1 MVGTNY
7 GMLMTRIYCFSLT
20 KVLLLWMTL
29 AASFCVS
36 STAASQSPAPPAA
49 ASPTVPRTAVALYRD
64 LLNPTLNVTD
74 VYQIRGVVIDREDLH
89 VTLSDGMLGLI
100 QAVDGRVT
108 GAVFEGSGEILLIAP
123 NRAERTSL
131 ALFTGAAVLEEKFG
145 SAYFRFVDDKL
156 VNDLS
161 AGFRKADSA
170 DVDEF
175 IARWQQP
182 ARELSRGDCLP
193 VMQAMSNQG
202 PSALPFLH
210 VRLGGSRLGIFDV
223 YYDAGSSE
231 QISVAKMTRVQNR
244 VFFDTWVSFP
254 GRSERK
260 PGVDA
265 PAHVRA
271 DLSDYRIRATVAP
284 PTDLTAQAEFTL
296 TPRLSGERMA
306 ILELS
311 RQLRVSE
318 VRMNDQPIE
327 FIQNEAIAGSD
338 LERRGDDLVG
348 LVFPAMLEKDH
359 PVRLSIKYSGPVM
372 FDTGGDLLYVGARGT
387 WYPNAGPVFANFDL
401 TFDYPEDWSLVATGK
416 QVSSEVDHGRRI
428 ARFVTKKMIARA
440 GFNLG
445 KFVTAESTTGG
456 VNIHAYAGRTVESA
470 LAAQEALAGKHP
482 DPAREVAAIA
492 AQAATTVEFLSSE
505 LDAFPYTDLQVTQLP
520 GLLSQSWPGLIYL
533 SSMAFLDHDER
544 VVAGLRDPYLE
555 LLLSKLMLAHETG
568 HQWWGDAVDWESYR
582 DEWIIEALANYS
594 ALIML
599 EKQDPQSTKITL
611 DYYRDELLRET
622 PNGALADA
630 GPVTL
635 GPRLV
640 SSKFPE
646 AYERVLYG
654 RGTWLIHTLRTMLR
668 QAGGKDNDALFFAA
682 LKSLLA
688 NSPSHKISTHD
699 LQVAFEQSLPPALY
713 YEKKKSLDW
722 FFDGWV
728 NGAAIPRFSLDKVT
742 FSPAPAG
749 KVRVK
754 GVIKE
759 SHASKD
765 LVTAIPIHA
774 VDAQGKSHF
783 LAYVFA
789 DDLETEFSL
798 TAPAGTKQLLL
809 DPENTILRR

>member
-1 MVGTNY
+1 MALG
-7 GMLMTRIYCFSLT
+7 
-20 KVLLLWMTL
+20 
-29 AASFCVS
+29 ASFFVS
-36 STAASQSPAPPAA
+36 HIALSQTATPAMPVPAMTSAPAEPAP
-49 ASPTVPRTAVALYRD
+49 RGAVALYRD
-64 LLNPTLNVTD
+64 LLNPSLNVHY
-74 VYQIRGVVIDREDLH
+74 VYQVRGVAIDREDIH

-100 QAVDGRVT
+100 EAVDGRVT

-131 ALFTGAAVLEEKFG
+131 ALFTGAAVLEEKFS

-156 VNDLS
+156 VADLS
-161 AGFRKADSA
+161 AGFRKADPV
-170 DVDEF
+170 DVEDF
-175 IARWQQP
+175 INRWRQP
-182 ARELSRGDCLP
+182 TRDLARGDCLP
-193 VMQAMSNQG
+193 VMQAMINGGAAAST
-202 PSALPFLH
+202 FMH
-210 VRLGGSRLGIFDV
+210 VRIGGNQLGVFDV
-223 YYDAGSSE
+223 YYDAASSE
-231 QISVAKMTRVQNR
+231 QISVAKLTRTQDR
-244 VFFDTWVSFP
+244 IFFDTWASFP
-254 GRSERK
+254 SRSERK
-260 PGVDA
+260 PGA
-265 PAHVRA
+265 ESSGHLRA
-271 DLSDYRIRATVAP
+271 EISDYRIRATVAP
-284 PTDLTAQAEFTL
+284 PTELTAQTEFTL
-296 TPRLSGERMA
+296 TPRLAGQKMA

-318 VRMNDQPIE
+318 VRMNGEPIE
-327 FIQNEAIAGSD
+327 YIQNEAIAGSD

-348 LVFPAMLEKDH
+348 LVFPTALENDR
-359 PVRLSIKYSGPVM
+359 PVRLSLKYSGPVM

-387 WYPNAGPVFANFDL
+387 WYPNAGPVYANFDL
-401 TFDYPEDWSLVATGK
+401 TFDYPDEWTLVATGK
-416 QVSSEVDHGRRI
+416 QMSSEAAHGRRTT
-428 ARFVTKKMIARA
+428 RFVTQKMISRA

-456 VNIHAYAGRTVESA
+456 VHIHAYGGRNVETA
-470 LAAQEALAGKHP
+470 LAAREAAAGLHP

-492 AQAATTVEFLSSE
+492 AQAATTVEFLSTE

-544 VVAGLRDPYLE
+544 WAAGLRDPYLE

-568 HQWWGDAVDWESYR
+568 HQWWGDAVDWVSYR

-599 EKQDPQSTKITL
+599 EKQDPQATKITL
-611 DYYRDELLRET
+611 DYYRNELLRET
-622 PNGALADA
+622 PNGPLADA

-635 GPRLV
+635 GPRLT

-654 RGTWLIHTLRTMLR
+654 RGTWLIHALRTMLR

-682 LKSLLA
+682 LKTLLEK
-688 NSPSHKISTHD
+688 SPTHKISTHD
-699 LQVAFEQSLPPALY
+699 LQAAFEQSLPPALY
-713 YEKKKSLDW
+713 YEKRKSLDW

-728 NGAAIPRFSLDKVT
+728 NGAAIPQFSLAHVT
-742 FSPAPAG
+742 FSPAVAG
-749 KVRVK
+749 KVKIK
-754 GVIKE
+754 GVIRE

-783 LAYVFA
+783 LAFVFA
-789 DDLETEFSL
+789 DDPETEFAL
-798 TAPAGTKQLLL
+798 TAPAGTKQILL